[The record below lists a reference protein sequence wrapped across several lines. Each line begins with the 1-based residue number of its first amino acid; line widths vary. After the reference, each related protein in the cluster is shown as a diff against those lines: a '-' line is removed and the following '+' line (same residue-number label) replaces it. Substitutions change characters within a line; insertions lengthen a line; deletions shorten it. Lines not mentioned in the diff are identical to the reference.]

1 MITPVEFESIR
12 FNKALRGYSSDEVD
26 EFLRRTI
33 KDYEALYC
41 ENQELQDKLL
51 RLQKELDRYRELEK
65 TLNDTLVLA
74 QKASDDTKLNAHKEA
89 ELLIREAENESER
102 ILEDCRRR
110 AEEEEKEIEEL
121 LQKKRTLVAEWRAL
135 LITQLELLERVNFDN
150 TPDNEE
156 KSSIEETEC

>member
-74 QKASDDTKLNAHKEA
+74 QKASDDTKHNAHKEA

>member
-74 QKASDDTKLNAHKEA
+74 QKASDDTKHNAHKEA

-102 ILEDCRRR
+102 IL
-110 AEEEEKEIEEL
+110 
-121 LQKKRTLVAEWRAL
+121 
-135 LITQLELLERVNFDN
+135 
-150 TPDNEE
+150 
-156 KSSIEETEC
+156 